1 MDKKDEKK
9 VEMVRIFNGASDMS
23 HLRSFPATLEFQS

>member
-9 VEMVRIFNGASDMS
+9 DVNVRIFNGASDMS
-23 HLRSFPATLEFQS
+23 HLRSFPATLELQS